1 MPKSFYSY
9 KTIPEDSIQLTW
21 YIYDSL
27 IPKDGVIKRWKKNMD
42 LDISLRLFINNKAII
57 NSVDEGCEV
66 SFYIAYHSLGKLGGT
81 SLHGLAKKIPFK
93 QNNESTQDI
102 NIDDIIVPGEEIA
115 GSTEVTFY
123 TALNSSSAESEIT
136 VFAKEKGSILYEQSV
151 LLHLE
156 GNQALF
162 PVKAIDFSESDEV
175 KGKNALYFLK
185 RRFSQMDSNFNS
197 AYCLYFNKTHI
208 IFSKI
213 NSDNEKDLAASY
225 LLKMIM
231 FDVYKTIVEDA
242 LDKDSGLNEIINS
255 SEEIFTLRAVYSRI
269 IQDLINYY
277 FPTKDL
283 EGMRNLLTSDEISRN
298 ALYTALQDYIIG
310 E

>member
-27 IPKDGVIKRWKKNMD
+27 LPKDGVIKRWKKNMD
-42 LDISLRLFINNKAII
+42 LNISLRLFINNNAVV
-57 NSVDEGCEV
+57 NTVDEGCSV
-66 SFYIAYHSLGKLGGT
+66 SFYICYHSLNKLGGT
-81 SLHGLAKKIPFK
+81 SLHGLAKKIPFR
-93 QNNESTQDI
+93 QNGEPTQDI
-102 NIDDIIVPGEEIA
+102 SIEDITISGEEIA

-123 TALNSSSAESEIT
+123 AVLESPSAESEIN
-136 VFAKEKGSILYEQSV
+136 VFAKEKGAILYEQSI

-185 RRFSQMDSNFNS
+185 RRFSQLDSNFNS
-197 AYCLYFNKTHI
+197 AYCLYFNKSHI
-208 IFSKI
+208 LFSKI

-242 LDKDSGLNEIINS
+242 LDKDSGLTEIQNS
-255 SEEIFTLRAVYSRI
+255 SEEVFTLRAVYSRI
-269 IQDLINYY
+269 VQDLISYY
-277 FPTKDL
+277 FPEKDL
-283 EGMRNLLTSDEISRN
+283 EGMKNLLTTDESSRN
-298 ALYTALQDYIIG
+298 ALYTVIQDYIIG